1 MDNVD
6 VQWWNDKSTPVGDIL
21 YHIPEKGTEVTVRRD
36 MREQNKVE
44 ANNSGKARKQKHGP

>member
-1 MDNVD
+1 MDIVD
-6 VQWWNDKSTPVGDIL
+6 VQWWNDKSTQVGDIL